1 MPLWKRLEK
10 WEPLGERL
18 HGPKHIMAPRSNYS
32 NWTLNM
38 FTPSRCCASRFY
50 ESNAACCRLGNY
62 QQRHCCHQGSRP
74 STDCH
79 SWLQENFDA
88 DYRILFRKIF
98 KLSLHFRTCHT
109 ISRVC
114 ECLVSIPNTAVNY
127 VWLGAKLANH
137 RLGWHEPGNAQH
149 TRHRCIPVLTNSPA
163 NNWPALQELSIPVPF
178 PQKPRLAMRKK
189 LEGLEKDFIRSPY
202 PNDVKRGGGSTF
214 QPTALRTFYNHQ
226 KYRPLRTNM
235 LVPMPYLWTLPNLA
249 LQQACP
255 GCKEWCWWGGYYL
268 MTSSDIQFCQ
278 RWLLRT

>member
-50 ESNAACCRLGNY
+50 ESNAVCCRLGNY

-109 ISRVC
+109 MSRVC
-114 ECLVSIPNTAVNY
+114 ESQFQTLQWIMCDWGRNLQTTGWDDMNLAMRNTLDIAAS
-127 VWLGAKLANH
+127 L
-137 RLGWHEPGNAQH
+137 
-149 TRHRCIPVLTNSPA
+149 VLTNSPA

-202 PNDVKRGGGSTF
+202 PNDVKRGRGSTF

-268 MTSSDIQFCQ
+268 MTSSDIQFCP

>member
-1 MPLWKRLEK
+1 MCDWGRNLQTTGWDDMNLAMR
-10 WEPLGERL
+10 
-18 HGPKHIMAPRSNYS
+18 N
-32 NWTLNM
+32 TLDIA
-38 FTPSRCCASRFY
+38 AS
-50 ESNAACCRLGNY
+50 L
-62 QQRHCCHQGSRP
+62 
-74 STDCH
+74 
-79 SWLQENFDA
+79 
-88 DYRILFRKIF
+88 
-98 KLSLHFRTCHT
+98 
-109 ISRVC
+109 
-114 ECLVSIPNTAVNY
+114 
-127 VWLGAKLANH
+127 
-137 RLGWHEPGNAQH
+137 
-149 TRHRCIPVLTNSPA
+149 VLTNSPA

-202 PNDVKRGGGSTF
+202 PNDVKRGRGSTF

-268 MTSSDIQFCQ
+268 MTSSDIQFCP